1 MQHHLLRQL
10 HDRLGFIIHPVRM
23 HTSDRVLDGFLHLEV
38 CQVLPVDD
46 VDIVIR
52 TSGFMKLDRVA
63 IPLKFTAEGIQ
74 HGSIHAAQTVT
85 EGRWNAQRKGC
96 SGFHIR
102 PDIKRTVESRMAFQP
117 LHCPATSGH

>member
-1 MQHHLLRQL
+1 
-10 HDRLGFIIHPVRM
+10 M

-74 HGSIHAAQTVT
+74 HGSIHATQTVT
-85 EGRWNAQRKGC
+85 EGRWNAQRKSCTGV
-96 SGFHIR
+96 HIR
-102 PDIKRTVESRMAFQP
+102 PDIERAVRSSVAFQP
-117 LHCPATSGH
+117 LHCSRTPSH